1 MLKELEYLTQSEQ
14 CNAELCQIT
23 RLTYICD
30 SLLQLMLNLNHD
42 LPQAEIKILLFQA
55 EKFYKM
61 TPFFTQSCPWEKS
74 QLLE

>member
-55 EKFYKM
+55 EQFYKM
-61 TPFFTQSCPWEKS
+61 TTFSMQNCPWEKS
-74 QLLE
+74 Q